1 MTNNNG
7 INGKVRGVVELML
20 TSAQNL
26 KSALLKRDTTK
37 IWGLLAEQ
45 ESMMK
50 DFEQYSFL
58 WKELYNGDSV
68 ANSTMCDEKNDIIE
82 KIKELKLIG
91 NQNAALSRSF
101 LSAINRA
108 TQGLGTKNA
117 KKTKVYGKR
126 GRMQKKSS
134 FMLNK
139 IG

>member
-1 MTNNNG
+1 MINNNG

-20 TSAQNL
+20 TSAKNL

-45 ESMMK
+45 ENMMK

-58 WKELYNGDSV
+58 WKELYQGDSV

-82 KIKELKLIG
+82 KIKELKLLG
-91 NQNAALSRSF
+91 NQNASLSRSF
-101 LSAINRA
+101 LSAINRV